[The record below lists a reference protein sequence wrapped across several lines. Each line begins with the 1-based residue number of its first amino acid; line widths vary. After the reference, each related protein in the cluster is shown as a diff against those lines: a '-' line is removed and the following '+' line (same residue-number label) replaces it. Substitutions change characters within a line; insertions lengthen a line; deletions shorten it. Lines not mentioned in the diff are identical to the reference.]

1 MPDGLNIPGGPS
13 FGGSPQPP
21 DVPCDPTGDGWRGPP
36 GPPGPAGAPGPAGG
50 LSGGTMT
57 GPRYWTSTGTTTSR
71 AAQDRTAAVISLR
84 DFGAKFDGVTDDLPA
99 WTALNARLAGMTT
112 GGLRVLLPTG
122 RSVLSAAVTIALAAN
137 VGLTIEGAGKDMSE
151 LVFTGATS
159 GFTVTMNG
167 DANHLRNP
175 VAGQQGNPLT
185 LRGFAIKQG
194 NASGGAFNGTAL
206 TINGNG
212 VMGRAPATVKFS
224 DMRFN
229 GTANGYSWARA
240 IVMNA
245 VNLPALDD
253 IIILFANSDH
263 TAGHG
268 VGLTYNGV
276 SASVYATTLM
286 LNNFTCTYGYAAVM
300 LDPFVQGFT
309 ASGFNSIAQ
318 DYGIYQTDVIS
329 TGAPELISISQ
340 GYFYNAARGIYLGK
354 NSAINGISNCLMQCW
369 GTPAVDWAGIECSG
383 ANSVSFAAVNIQG
396 LSQPNT
402 HAYKFTNAGGIVSIV
417 GGTVSGLTGYVID
430 IQSTT
435 SQIVVGGLSANCPS
449 GLGFVHAANTGQILG
464 TYQYNAV
471 AYLLPTV
478 TVDTSGNPLFTGN
491 LVTTAGVFVTPVNA
505 QVVLGAQS
513 GAAAGTPLIDF
524 HSSGHAGQDVRIYAS
539 GGTGA
544 SDGTLNVQGALLSLA
559 VIGCNAIDLSAGP
572 TIRAGAGAASGTQPK
587 GSLWSRTD
595 GAVGSTLYVSQG
607 GGTWNAVAGV

>member
-1 MPDGLNIPGGPS
+1 MPDGVTIPGGPS
-13 FGGSPQPP
+13 FGGYPQPP

-36 GPPGPAGAPGPAGG
+36 GPVGPQGPPGS
-50 LSGGTMT
+50 LNGGTMT
-57 GPRYWTSTGTTTSR
+57 GPLNWTSTGTTTSR
-71 AAQDRTAAVISLR
+71 AAQDRSAEVISLR
-84 DFGAKFDGVTDDLPA
+84 DFGAAFDGVTDDLPA

-112 GGLRVLLPTG
+112 GGLRVLVPTG
-122 RSVLSAAVTIALAAN
+122 RSVLSAAVSITLAAN

-151 LVFTGATS
+151 LVFTGTTS

-185 LRGFAIKQG
+185 LRGLAIKQG
-194 NASGGAFNGTAL
+194 NSGGGAFNGTGL

-212 VMGRAPATVKFS
+212 VMGRAPATVKLS

-240 IVMNA
+240 MVMNA
-245 VNLPALDD
+245 VNLPVIDD
-253 IIILFANSDH
+253 VIILFANSDH

-286 LNNFTCTYGYAAVM
+286 LNNFTCSYGYAAVM
-300 LDPFVQGFT
+300 LDPYVQGFT
-309 ASGFNSIAQ
+309 ASGINSIAQ
-318 DYGIYQTDVIS
+318 DYGIYQADVVS

-354 NSAINGISNCLMQCW
+354 NSAINAITNCLMQAW
-369 GTPAVDWAGIECSG
+369 GSPAVDWAGIECSG
-383 ANSVSFAAVNIQG
+383 ANSISIAATNIQG

-402 HAYKFTNAGGIVSIV
+402 HAFKFTNAGGIISVV

-435 SQIVVGGLSANCPS
+435 SQIVVSGVSANCPS

-471 AYLLPTV
+471 AYLLPTT
-478 TVDTSGNPLFTGN
+478 TVDINGNPHFTSLNASSNVNVGG
-491 LVTTAGVFVTPVNA
+491 GVFGYAVNA

-513 GAAAGTPLIDF
+513 GGAAGTPLIDF
-524 HSSGHAGQDVRIYAS
+524 HSSGNATSDSRLLAQS
-539 GGTGA
+539 GTGA
-544 SDGTLNVQGALLSLA
+544 TDGTLEFFGGVLSLVSPA
-559 VIGCNAIDLSAGP
+559 GLRVGGNVGFYNSGPVAKQTLTGAKGGNAALASVIAGLV
-572 TIRAGAGAASGTQPK
+572 ALG
-587 GSLWSRTD
+587 LFTD
-595 GAVGSTLYVSQG
+595 TTTA
-607 GGTWNAVAGV
+607 